1 MPQKCGFPTP
11 ELTENASCA
20 PPVPGTARGGKQN
33 EFAVPFT
40 RHHLQ
45 YWDEEHFLL
54 LMSKSRIAI
63 LAIIVAFS
71 VVTFL
76 QLQTAA
82 QLRRNLAA
90 AGEENARLHQNLT
103 AQDQVSSSSSLR
115 VGSSADEKPAEPQ
128 QKRLRGAAGR
138 AARAEAEVAQLKS
151 ALESHQVS
159 TAVPVPDANSNS
171 NLILAYVGEAVPP
184 PANIN
189 PAYTKHGLINAIQQ
203 AAQLAGVSLKKVE
216 IDTSEFPFLV
226 GAVCDSDAD
235 FEKVKAQFKN
245 MPDYEYGGA
254 TSSHGTYAFNITP
267 YRGYPPEAG
276 ERIARRMPL
285 RMQMF
290 FNQLNTR

>member
-1 MPQKCGFPTP
+1 M
-11 ELTENASCA
+11 SD
-20 PPVPGTARGGKQN
+20 PVPGTARGGKQN

-82 QLRRNLAA
+82 QLRRELAA

-103 AQDQVSSSSSLR
+103 AQEQDSPSSSLR

-128 QKRLRGAAGR
+128 QKRLQELESEVMRLRGAAGR
-138 AARAEAEVAQLKS
+138 ATRAEAEVAQLKS

-171 NLILAYVGEAVPP
+171 NLILAYVGEAVAP

-189 PAYTKHGLINAIQQ
+189 PAHTKHGLINAIQQ